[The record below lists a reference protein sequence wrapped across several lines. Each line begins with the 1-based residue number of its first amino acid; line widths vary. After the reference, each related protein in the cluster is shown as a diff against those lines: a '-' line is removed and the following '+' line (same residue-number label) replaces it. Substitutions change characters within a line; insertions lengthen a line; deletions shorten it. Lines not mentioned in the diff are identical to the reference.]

1 MDLDSYQWG
10 EAFQHRL
17 LALLIKDAEHSHE
30 LIQPE
35 YFTNPI
41 LAEIAKVVQ
50 ETYERIDPKQIHLS
64 KTTLRALVKAN
75 LGKKK
80 KEIWPLCREA
90 IRRVYRDKLRDKEVL
105 RGQALDFSRE
115 RRYQEALVLMER
127 DISNKKFDVAHRRF
141 EELRNFGRDP
151 DVGVDY
157 WENLRS
163 TDRYRDDRNNIC
175 PTGWNRMDR
184 KMGGGMGG
192 GELGIILGPGKRGK
206 TTSLVNIAVGCLH
219 RNKSVAIATAELSE
233 KKYRKRI
240 DSLLSGVPAHKLF
253 KLRKKVRRRLKIARR
268 LMTANLYI
276 KQFPTGKGSTVDIEA
291 WLGRLE
297 ENDIHIDV
305 LLVDYIFLFQ
315 PRFRVKERRFNIGQV
330 AVELRGIAVE
340 RDIPVWTASQG
351 NRKAML
357 KEIVGPEDFAED
369 ISQFWTL
376 DFLIAI
382 CQTKVEKDME
392 PPQAR
397 LFLAAA
403 RDLESG
409 YVDPIKVL
417 ASTYKMVEIEEG
429 HDDDDD

>member
-1 MDLDSYQWG
+1 MIELDSYKWG

-17 LALLIKDAEHSHE
+17 LALLIKDAKKSHE

-50 ETYERIDPKQIHLS
+50 EIYERVGSEQTHLS

-90 IRRVYRDKLRDKEVL
+90 IRRVYRDKLRDRDVL
-105 RGQALDFSRE
+105 RGQALDFAKE
-115 RRYQEALVLMER
+115 RLYQEALVLMER

-141 EELRNFGRDP
+141 EELRNFGSDP

-157 WENLRS
+157 WADLRS
-163 TDRYRDDRNNIC
+163 RERYRDDRDNIC
-175 PTGWNRMDR
+175 PTGWNRMDK
-184 KMGGGMGG
+184 KMGGGLGG

-219 RNKSVAIATAELSE
+219 RNKNVAIATAELSE

-240 DSLLSGVPAHKLF
+240 DALISGVPAHKLF
-253 KLRKKVRRRLKIARR
+253 KKLKTVRRRLKIARQA
-268 LMTANLYI
+268 MHGNLYI
-276 KQFPTGKGSTVDIEA
+276 KQFPTGKGSTDDIDA
-291 WLGRLE
+291 WLERLD
-297 ENDIHIDV
+297 ENGIQIDV

-315 PRFRVKERRFNIGQV
+315 PKYRVKERRFNIGQV

-351 NRKAML
+351 NRIAMGKVIL
-357 KEIVGPEDFAED
+357 GPEHFAED

-382 CQTKVEKDME
+382 CQSEEEKSME

-409 YVDPIKVL
+409 YVDPIKIL

-429 HDDDDD
+429 HDDDD